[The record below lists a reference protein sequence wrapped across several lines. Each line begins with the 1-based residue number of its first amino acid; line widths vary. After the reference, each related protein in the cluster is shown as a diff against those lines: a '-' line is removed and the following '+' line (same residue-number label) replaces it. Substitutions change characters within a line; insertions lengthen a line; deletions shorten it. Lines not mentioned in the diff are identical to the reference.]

1 MATSLSTPLLL
12 VLVGIAG
19 ILVGLLLSTLF
30 RGDSKPNPEENPIP
44 KKYVDDGYAEA
55 ARLYYSPAAKK
66 SITQLDGDFY
76 SDFAALTPEQK
87 KRVLR
92 IQQTWQE
99 WSEQSA
105 SQQKAERTVIPP
117 QLPDAPARAVV
128 TEMNAIPSSEGLTKL
143 TPAAIDEA
151 IVAAKSLRQLPIID
165 QINEVLKDILA
176 NSPEKQ
182 RGISLVDNGHAGVQ
196 VWIGAERFNGIDVI
210 PYPEVKKL
218 IQAAV
223 TRWEEE
229 TEAEKKS
236 SSGTVQK

>member
-1 MATSLSTPLLL
+1 M
-12 VLVGIAG
+12 
-19 ILVGLLLSTLF
+19 
-30 RGDSKPNPEENPIP
+30 
-44 KKYVDDGYAEA
+44 
-55 ARLYYSPAAKK
+55 
-66 SITQLDGDFY
+66 
-76 SDFAALTPEQK
+76 
-87 KRVLR
+87 
-92 IQQTWQE
+92 
-99 WSEQSA
+99 
-105 SQQKAERTVIPP
+105 
-117 QLPDAPARAVV
+117 
-128 TEMNAIPSSEGLTKL
+128 
-143 TPAAIDEA
+143 
-151 IVAAKSLRQLPIID
+151 PIID

-223 TRWEEE
+223 ARWEEE